1 MVRTLAHDG
10 LWELARMRA
19 GWDRMGHSSV
29 KELFQTL
36 SLVPACVA
44 QQRPH
49 LETRYPN
56 GMGQMVRTHGD
67 Y

>member
-1 MVRTLAHDG
+1 MGWDG
-10 LWELARMRA
+10 L
-19 GWDRMGHSSV
+19 GHSSV

-36 SLVPACVA
+36 GAAPAGVA

-56 GMGQMVRTHGD
+56 GMGRMLRTHGD